1 MERTIL
7 HSDLNNFYASV
18 ECLYNPKIREF
29 PVAVC
34 GDQEA
39 RHGIVLAKNQIA
51 KKLGVTTGEAIWQA
65 KMKCPDL
72 VTVPANFSLY
82 LKISKLAKA
91 IYKEYTDQAESFGI
105 DESWLDVT
113 GSISLFGSGEAIAD
127 TIRKRIFQELGI
139 TASVGVSFNKIFAK
153 LGSDM
158 KKPDATT
165 VITKE
170 NFKEKVWG
178 LSVGELLYV
187 GRSTENKLK
196 NININTIGDLAN
208 TDINFLYGKLGK
220 WGIVLHRFA
229 NGQED
234 SPVSDKG
241 EETYI
246 KSVGNSIT
254 APRDLETKDDV
265 KKVIYMLADSVAARL
280 RCYKLKCSTVQISI
294 RDNCFFSCERQA
306 KLQMPS
312 FLTSEIAEKA
322 FEIFET
328 KYEMRNAIRSLG
340 VRGSGLLPEHS
351 AVQLSFF
358 YDLAKREKQEA
369 MEQAVDKI
377 RSRYGYHA
385 IKKGILLLDQDLTGI
400 NPKEEHVI
408 HPLNFF
414 DGGIL

>member
-72 VTVPANFSLY
+72 ITVPANFSLY

-91 IYKEYTDQAESFGI
+91 IYKEYTDQTESFGI

-113 GSISLFGSGEAIAD
+113 GSLGLFGNGEEIAN

-170 NFKEKVWG
+170 NYKEKIWG
-178 LSVGELLYV
+178 LPVEDLLYV
-187 GRSTENKLK
+187 GRSTQNKLNK
-196 NININTIGDLAN
+196 VGIFTIGDLAKS
-208 TDINFLYGKLGK
+208 DMDFIHRRLGK
-220 WGIVLHRFA
+220 WGVVLHRFA
-229 NGQED
+229 NGQD
-234 SPVSDKG
+234 CSPISSNG
-241 EETYI
+241 EEAYI
-246 KSVGNSIT
+246 KTVGNSMT
-254 APRDLETKDDV
+254 APRDLKTREDI
-265 KKVIYMLADSVAARL
+265 KKVIYLLSDSVAARL
-280 RCYKLKCSTVQISI
+280 RSYKLKCSTVQISI
-294 RDNCFFSCERQA
+294 RDNALFSCERQA
-306 KLQMPS
+306 RLSLPS
-312 FLTSEIAEKA
+312 YITSEIAEKA
-322 FEIFET
+322 LEIFDA
-328 KYEMRNAIRSLG
+328 KYEMRTPIRSLG
-340 VRGSGLLPEHS
+340 VRGSGLVPEHT
-351 AVQLSFF
+351 ALQLSFF
-358 YDLAKREKQEA
+358 YDIAKREKQEA
-369 MEQAVDKI
+369 MEQAIDKI
-377 RSRYGYHA
+377 RGRFGYHA
-385 IKKGILLLDQDLTGI
+385 IRQGILLLDRDLTAI

-414 DGGIL
+414 QGGIM